1 MGYLFCWAISRE
13 VKNSKALIFFY
24 FFQSNVKIDCVY
36 NHSKQITFISTMKKF
51 LLPVFLIII
60 SSTAFGYFT
69 STVTRSAITFKTKN
83 MGIGV
88 SGTIS
93 GLQANVHFNPAD
105 LATSTIEASVDAAT
119 INTDNSSRDEH
130 LHGEDFFDVAHYPKI
145 TLRSVSIKHRSG
157 NNYSGQF
164 NLTKKGKSRAV
175 EIPFTSTQTGGTTT
189 FKGSFKLNRL
199 DYGVGTS
206 SLVLSDEVTISIDA
220 EVKE

>member
-1 MGYLFCWAISRE
+1 
-13 VKNSKALIFFY
+13 
-24 FFQSNVKIDCVY
+24 
-36 NHSKQITFISTMKKF
+36 MKKF
-51 LLPVFLIII
+51 LLPILLVII
-60 SSTAFGYFT
+60 SSTAFRYLN

-88 SGTIS
+88 SGTIG

-105 LATSTIEASVDAAT
+105 LATSTIEASIDAST

-145 TLRSVSIKHRSG
+145 SLKSVSIKHRSG
-157 NNYSGQF
+157 NNYTGQF
-164 NLTKKGKSRAV
+164 NLTMKGKTKLV
-175 EIPFTSTQTGGTTT
+175 EIPFTATQTGIATT

-206 SLVLSDEVTISIDA
+206 SLVLSDEVTINIDA